1 MNWFIIYILG
11 SGLYMS
17 LAINYIVKNT
27 ITLEEKF
34 NVSFDELNNDLKP
47 LGLTIADLK
56 YILPK
61 ITIICLIFGW
71 LLLPIGIIQTIMDR
85 LKCLK

>member
-1 MNWFIIYILG
+1 MTWFIIYILG
-11 SGLYMS
+11 SGLCMS
-17 LAINYIVKNT
+17 FAVNYIVKNA

-34 NVSFDELNNDLKP
+34 NVSFEDLNNDLKP
-47 LGLTIADLK
+47 LGLTIAELK

-71 LLLPIGIIQTIMDR
+71 LLLPIGIIQTIMDK
-85 LKCLK
+85 LK